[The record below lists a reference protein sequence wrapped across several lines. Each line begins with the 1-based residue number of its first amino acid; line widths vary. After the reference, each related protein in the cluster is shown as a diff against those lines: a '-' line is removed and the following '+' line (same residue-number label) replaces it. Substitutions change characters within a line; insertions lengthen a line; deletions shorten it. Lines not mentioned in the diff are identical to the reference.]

1 MEPWSGVRRATVVRK
16 PLMSEELFW
25 LVLTIIMTGLLW
37 VPIIIDRILV
47 RGLEATL
54 DNPGPNAIP
63 QSPWAQRLMAAHTNA
78 VENLVLFAPLVIILH
93 LLQISSGLTVTACVL
108 YFSSRLA
115 HAVIYAWGVPLFRTL
130 SFLASW
136 AALLILVLAVFGIV

>member
-1 MEPWSGVRRATVVRK
+1 
-16 PLMSEELFW
+16 MSEELFW
-25 LVLTIIMTGLLW
+25 LVLTIVMTGLLW
-37 VPIIIDRILV
+37 VPIIVDRILV

-78 VENLVLFAPLVIILH
+78 VENLVLFAPLVIILN

-136 AALLILVLAVFGIV
+136 AGLIILVLSIFRIV

>member
-1 MEPWSGVRRATVVRK
+1 
-16 PLMSEELFW
+16 MSEELFW

>member
-1 MEPWSGVRRATVVRK
+1 MTH
-16 PLMSEELFW
+16 ELFW
-25 LVLTIIMTGLLW
+25 LMLTIIMTGLLW
-37 VPIIIDRILV
+37 VPYTIDRILV

-93 LLQISSGLTVTACVL
+93 LTGISNGLTITACVL
-108 YFSSRLA
+108 YFSARLA
-115 HAVIYAWGVPLFRTL
+115 HAVIYAWCVLGFRRM
-130 SFLASW
+130 SFL
-136 AALLILVLAVFGIV
+136 

>member
-1 MEPWSGVRRATVVRK
+1 MTH
-16 PLMSEELFW
+16 ELFW
-25 LVLTIIMTGLLW
+25 LVLTIIQTGLLW
-37 VPIIIDRILV
+37 VIYMIDRIMV

-63 QSPWAQRLMAAHTNA
+63 QSPWAQRLMAAHANA

-93 LLQISSGLTVTACVL
+93 ILNISSGLTITACVL
-108 YFSSRLA
+108 YFSARLA

-136 AALLILVLAVFGIV
+136 TALVILVLAAFRIV

>member
-1 MEPWSGVRRATVVRK
+1 MT
-16 PLMSEELFW
+16 EELFW
-25 LVLTIIMTGLLW
+25 LVLTIIMTGLMW
-37 VPIIIDRILV
+37 VPYTIDRMLV
-47 RGLEATL
+47 RGVEATL

-93 LLQISSGLTVTACVL
+93 LLRISNDTTVTACVL
-108 YFSSRLA
+108 YFASRLA
-115 HAVIYAWGVPLFRTL
+115 HAVIYAWGVPVFRTL

-136 AALLILVLAVFGIV
+136 AALIILVLSIFRIV

>member
-1 MEPWSGVRRATVVRK
+1 MTH
-16 PLMSEELFW
+16 ELFW
-25 LVLTIIMTGLLW
+25 LVLTIIQTGVLW
-37 VPIIIDRILV
+37 VVYMIDRIMV

-54 DNPGPNAIP
+54 DNPGPNALP
-63 QSPWAQRLMAAHTNA
+63 QSPWAQRLIAAHTNA

-93 LLQISSGLTVTACVL
+93 LLGISSGLTITACVL
-108 YFSSRLA
+108 YFSARLA

-136 AALLILVLAVFGIV
+136 TALVILVLAVFRIV

>member
-1 MEPWSGVRRATVVRK
+1 MRRATAFRE

-25 LVLTIIMTGLLW
+25 LVLTIVMTGLLW
-37 VPIIIDRILV
+37 VPIIVDRILV
-47 RGLEATL
+47 RGFEATL

-93 LLQISSGLTVTACVL
+93 LLGISSALTITACVL
-108 YFSSRLA
+108 YFASRLA
-115 HAVIYAWGVPLFRTL
+115 HAVIYAWGVPVFRTL

-136 AALLILVLAVFGIV
+136 AALIILVLAVFRIV

>member
-1 MEPWSGVRRATVVRK
+1 MTQ
-16 PLMSEELFW
+16 ELFW
-25 LVLTIIMTGLLW
+25 LMMTIIMTGLLW
-37 VPIIIDRILV
+37 VVYIVDRVMV

-63 QSPWAQRLMAAHTNA
+63 QSPWAQRLMAAHANA
-78 VENLVLFAPLVIILH
+78 VENLVLFAPLVITVH
-93 LLQISSGLTVTACVL
+93 LLNISNGLTITACVL

-115 HAVIYAWGVPLFRTL
+115 HAVIYTWGVPLFRTL

-136 AALLILVLAVFGIV
+136 AGLIILVLSIFRIV

>member
-1 MEPWSGVRRATVVRK
+1 MTH
-16 PLMSEELFW
+16 ELFW
-25 LVLTIIMTGLLW
+25 LVLTIIATGLLW
-37 VPIIIDRILV
+37 LPIIIDRVMV
-47 RGLEATL
+47 RGLEATV

-93 LLQISSGLTVTACVL
+93 LLGISSGLTITACVL

-115 HAVIYAWGVPLFRTL
+115 HAVIYAWGVPVFRTL

-136 AALLILVLAVFGIV
+136 TALVILVLAIFGIV

>member
-1 MEPWSGVRRATVVRK
+1 MTH
-16 PLMSEELFW
+16 ELFW
-25 LVLTIIMTGLLW
+25 LVLTIIQTGLLW
-37 VPIIIDRILV
+37 VVYMIDRVLV

-93 LLQISSGLTVTACVL
+93 ILGISSSLTITACVL
-108 YFSSRLA
+108 YFSARLA

-130 SFLASW
+130 SFLSSW
-136 AALLILVLAVFGIV
+136 AALIILVLAIFRIV

>member
-1 MEPWSGVRRATVVRK
+1 MTQ
-16 PLMSEELFW
+16 ELFW
-25 LVLTIIMTGLLW
+25 LMMTIIMTGLLW
-37 VPIIIDRILV
+37 VVYIVDRVMV

-63 QSPWAQRLMAAHTNA
+63 QSPWAQRLMAAHANA

-93 LLQISSGLTVTACVL
+93 LLNISNGLTITACVL

-115 HAVIYAWGVPLFRTL
+115 HAVIYTWGVPLFRTL

-136 AALLILVLAVFGIV
+136 AGLIILVLSIFRIV

>member
-1 MEPWSGVRRATVVRK
+1 MTH
-16 PLMSEELFW
+16 ELFW
-25 LVLTIIMTGLLW
+25 LVMTIIMTGLLW
-37 VPIIIDRILV
+37 VIYIVDRIMV

-78 VENLVLFAPLVIILH
+78 VENLVLFAPLVLILH
-93 LLQISSGLTVTACVL
+93 LLGISSGLTITACVL

-130 SFLASW
+130 SFVASW
-136 AALLILVLAVFGIV
+136 TALVILVLAIFRIV

>member
-1 MEPWSGVRRATVVRK
+1 MTH
-16 PLMSEELFW
+16 ELFW
-25 LVLTIIMTGLLW
+25 LILTIIMTGLLW
-37 VPIIIDRILV
+37 VPIIVDRILV
-47 RGLEATL
+47 RGFEATV

-78 VENLVLFAPLVIILH
+78 VENLVLFAPLVIVLH
-93 LLQISSGLTVTACVL
+93 LLGISTGLTITACVL

-136 AALLILVLAVFGIV
+136 AALIILVLSAFRIV

>member
-1 MEPWSGVRRATVVRK
+1 
-16 PLMSEELFW
+16 MSEELFW

-78 VENLVLFAPLVIILH
+78 VENLVLFAPLVIILN

-136 AALLILVLAVFGIV
+136 AALIILVLAVFGIV

>member
-1 MEPWSGVRRATVVRK
+1 MTH
-16 PLMSEELFW
+16 ELFW
-25 LVLTIIMTGLLW
+25 LVLTIIATGLLW
-37 VPIIIDRILV
+37 LPIIIDRVMV
-47 RGLEATL
+47 RGLEATV

-93 LLQISSGLTVTACVL
+93 LLGISSGLTITACVL

-115 HAVIYAWGVPLFRTL
+115 HAVIYAWGVPVFRTL

-136 AALLILVLAVFGIV
+136 TALIILVLAIFGIV

>member
-1 MEPWSGVRRATVVRK
+1 MT
-16 PLMSEELFW
+16 EELFW

-37 VPIIIDRILV
+37 VPYMIDRMLV
-47 RGLEATL
+47 RGVEPTL
-54 DNPGPNAIP
+54 DNPGPNSVP

-93 LLQISSGLTVTACVL
+93 LLNIHSGLTVTACVL

-136 AALLILVLAVFGIV
+136 AALIILVLAVFRIV

>member
-1 MEPWSGVRRATVVRK
+1 MTH
-16 PLMSEELFW
+16 ELFW
-25 LVLTIIMTGLLW
+25 LVLTIIQTGLLW
-37 VPIIIDRILV
+37 VPIIIDRVLV

-78 VENLVLFAPLVIILH
+78 VENLVLFAPLVLILH
-93 LLQISSGLTVTACVL
+93 VLNISSGLTITACVL
-108 YFSSRLA
+108 YFSARLA

-136 AALLILVLAVFGIV
+136 AALIILVLAIFRIV

>member
-1 MEPWSGVRRATVVRK
+1 MTH
-16 PLMSEELFW
+16 ELFW
-25 LVLTIIMTGLLW
+25 LVLTIIQTGLIW
-37 VPIIIDRILV
+37 VVYMIDRVMV

-63 QSPWAQRLMAAHTNA
+63 QSPWAQRLMAAHANA

-93 LLQISSGLTVTACVL
+93 ILNISSGLTITACVL
-108 YFSSRLA
+108 YFSARLA

-136 AALLILVLAVFGIV
+136 TALVILVLAIFRIV

>member
-1 MEPWSGVRRATVVRK
+1 MTH
-16 PLMSEELFW
+16 ELFW
-25 LVLTIIMTGLLW
+25 LVLTIITTGLLW
-37 VPIIIDRILV
+37 VPYMIDRILV

-93 LLQISSGLTVTACVL
+93 LLGISSGLTITACVL
-108 YFSSRLA
+108 YFSASLA
-115 HAVIYAWGVPLFRTL
+115 HAVIYAWGVPVFRTL

-136 AALLILVLAVFGIV
+136 TALIILVLAIFRIV

>member
-1 MEPWSGVRRATVVRK
+1 MTH
-16 PLMSEELFW
+16 ELFW
-25 LVLTIIMTGLLW
+25 LVLTIIQTGLLW
-37 VPIIIDRILV
+37 VVYMIDRVMV

-63 QSPWAQRLMAAHTNA
+63 QSPWAQRLMAAHANA

-93 LLQISSGLTVTACVL
+93 ILNISSGLTITACVL
-108 YFSSRLA
+108 YFSARLA

-136 AALLILVLAVFGIV
+136 TALVILVLAIFRIV

>member
-1 MEPWSGVRRATVVRK
+1 MTH
-16 PLMSEELFW
+16 ELFW
-25 LVLTIIMTGLLW
+25 LVLTIIQTGLLW
-37 VPIIIDRILV
+37 VVYMIDRVLV

-63 QSPWAQRLMAAHTNA
+63 QSPWAQRLMAAHANA
-78 VENLVLFAPLVIILH
+78 VENLVLFAPLVLILH
-93 LLQISSGLTVTACVL
+93 VLNISSGLTITACVL
-108 YFSSRLA
+108 YFSARLA

-136 AALLILVLAVFGIV
+136 TALVILVLAIFRIV

>member
-1 MEPWSGVRRATVVRK
+1 
-16 PLMSEELFW
+16 MSEELFW
-25 LVLTIIMTGLLW
+25 LVLTIVMTGLLW
-37 VPIIIDRILV
+37 VPIIVDRILV

-78 VENLVLFAPLVIILH
+78 VENLVLFAPLVIILN

-136 AALLILVLAVFGIV
+136 AALVILVLAVFGVV